1 MIAMAQVFVLFAVGA
16 LVEGRLENRA
26 FAKEWRR

>member
-16 LVEGRLENRA
+16 WTEGRLENRA